1 MAEEFKA
8 RGMGKVKGVV
18 VVMEVWGVERDGTET
33 EQVFVCFWMLPS
45 KCVCATSVS
54 AAIDVRMCARL

>member
-8 RGMGKVKGVV
+8 RGMGKVKGGVV

-33 EQVFVCFWMLPS
+33 EQVVCLFLDAP
-45 KCVCATSVS
+45 
-54 AAIDVRMCARL
+54 L